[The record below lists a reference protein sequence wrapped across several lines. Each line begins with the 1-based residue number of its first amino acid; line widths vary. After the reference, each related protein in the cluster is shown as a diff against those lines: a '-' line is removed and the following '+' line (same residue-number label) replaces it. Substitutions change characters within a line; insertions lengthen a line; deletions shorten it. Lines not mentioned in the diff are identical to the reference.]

1 MEHMADVWVV
11 VGVIGFGVAMLAL
24 IRGLERV

>member
-1 MEHMADVWVV
+1 MADVWVV
-11 VGVIGFGVAMLAL
+11 LGVIGFVVAMLAL

>member
-1 MEHMADVWVV
+1 MADVWVV
-11 VGVIGFGVAMLAL
+11 VGVIGFVVAMLAL